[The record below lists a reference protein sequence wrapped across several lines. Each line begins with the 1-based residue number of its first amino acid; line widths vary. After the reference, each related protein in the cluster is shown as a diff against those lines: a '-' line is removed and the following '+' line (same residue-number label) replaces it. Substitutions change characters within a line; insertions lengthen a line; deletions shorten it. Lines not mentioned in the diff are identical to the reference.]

1 MPLRLTQ
8 RWTPLEREQC
18 RASLVILSQTLLY
31 CNYSRVFIGKCILA
45 YLWNSTKEHIHTGKQ
60 HTPCPS
66 VSLKKLMIANS
77 LNDQFCLP
85 AIFQNKRA
93 TLFCSH
99 KKSFEVY
106 GQSSHSLRSMCFK
119 VTLKQ
124 FWHFVQKHRAG
135 GSTPLDLED
144 RFKLSA

>member
-85 AIFQNKRA
+85 AIFQNKRGH
-93 TLFCSH
+93 TFLFTQEIIWSVRPELPQFEKYVLQSDPETVLTFCTKAPSWWIN
-99 KKSFEVY
+99 SF
-106 GQSSHSLRSMCFK
+106 
-119 VTLKQ
+119 
-124 FWHFVQKHRAG
+124 
-135 GSTPLDLED
+135 GSRRPI
-144 RFKLSA
+144 